1 MTKKANT
8 TKQTK
13 AQTCKTCSSTF
24 EVIHGNAKYCSP
36 ECRPAMRAKK
46 KTHTTTED
54 FWKEVRKDRHEQ
66 KLEIMRA
73 NPEMKYDDIQLFN

>member
-1 MTKKANT
+1 
-8 TKQTK
+8 
-13 AQTCKTCSSTF
+13 
-24 EVIHGNAKYCSP
+24 
-36 ECRPAMRAKK
+36 MRAKK